1 MQRLTG
7 LDASFLYM
15 ETPAMHMHVCLVAVL
30 DPATMPGPYSFDR
43 LRDHI
48 GGRVPRIPPF
58 GRVLRPVPLQV
69 HHPEWVPDPD
79 FDLDRHVHRAT
90 LADAGAP
97 DTETDTDLDRLG
109 RVAGA
114 IAGVPLDRS
123 RPLWDLTVVEGLDR
137 DRLGLVIKVHHSA
150 MDGSAGIE
158 ILYAL
163 FDLEP
168 DPIPDPAADPAADP
182 TGRAGPTTEPE
193 HPSDLHRVSSAAL
206 DRLRT
211 TAGLGSLV
219 RRTGRAIG
227 GVARSRSGAE
237 GPSGGTPLAAPQT
250 PFNGA
255 IEPARA
261 MAFARVSLDEVKQV
275 KQAFGVTVND
285 VVLATCARTLRRY
298 LLEHDL
304 LPEGPLLASC
314 PVSVRTE
321 DEAGQFGNRVSVMFA
336 QLPTH
341 VTDPAECLQ
350 LAGQAASAAK
360 SEQRRLGPS
369 LLGDWA
375 EVADPRSMTW
385 LTDQLSRFSLADRLP
400 AVHNVVI
407 SNVAGPAFPVYLDGA
422 RLEQAYPM
430 GPVLEGA
437 GLNITV
443 LSYVDAV
450 DIGFIASP
458 NLVPDLGRLA
468 DEVAPAFAELV
479 EAASTP

>member
-1 MQRLTG
+1 VPRLTG

-15 ETPAMHMHVCLVAVL
+15 ETSSMHMHVCLVAVL
-30 DPATMPGPYSFDR
+30 DPATMPGPYSFDD
-43 LRDHI
+43 LRAHI
-48 GGRVPRIPPF
+48 GGRVPLIPPF
-58 GRVLRPVPLQV
+58 SRVLSPVPMQV
-69 HHPEWVPDPD
+69 HHPEWIDDPD
-79 FDLDRHVHRAT
+79 FDLARHVHRVD
-90 LADAGAP
+90 LSDADDDRSG
-97 DTETDTDLDRLG
+97 DRSDLDRLG
-109 RVAGA
+109 RLAGE
-114 IAGVPLDRS
+114 IAGVPLDRD
-123 RPLWDLTVVEGLDR
+123 RPLWDLTVVEGLDD

-150 MDGSAGIE
+150 MDGTAGIE

-168 DPIPDPAADPAADP
+168 DPPAPEPDESDRSHESGRPAAPGDD
-182 TGRAGPTTEPE
+182 R
-193 HPSDLHRVSSAAL
+193 PSDLQRVSRAAV

-211 TAGLGSLV
+211 TAGVGSLV
-219 RRTGRAIG
+219 RRTGEAIG
-227 GVARSRSGAE
+227 GVARSRSGSS
-237 GPSGGTPLAAPQT
+237 GPSGGTPLSAPRT

-255 IEPARA
+255 IEPARSL
-261 MAFARVSLDEVKQV
+261 AFARIPLEQVKQV
-275 KQAFGVTVND
+275 KTAFGATVND
-285 VVLATCARTLRRY
+285 VILATCARTLRRY
-298 LLEHDL
+298 LLARDQ
-304 LPEGPLLASC
+304 LPDGPLLASC

-321 DEAGQFGNRVSVMFA
+321 DEAGQFGNRVSVMFT

-341 VTDPAECLQ
+341 LDDPAECLQ
-350 LAGQAASAAK
+350 AAGAGATAAK
-360 SEQRRLGPS
+360 ADQRLLGPS

-400 AVHNVVI
+400 PVHNVVI
-407 SNVAGPAFPVYLDGA
+407 SNVPGPNFPVYLAGA

-458 NLVPDLGRLA
+458 NLVPDLASLA
-468 DEVAPAFAELV
+468 DDVAPAFAELV
-479 EAASTP
+479 DLI